1 MPVDTLQLWLRI
13 TARCSGTV
21 FMFAFAAAGWAVL
34 LPALRALAEK
44 RRAFIVGFGAIHTIH
59 VGFVIWLGF
68 AMGAAAFWKQFNYG
82 LIGGGVL
89 VLMMWGLVAD
99 ALAPGRW
106 PLFASRAWHGITEWG
121 FFAIFTLA
129 FTSHAAKDLRFLPL
143 ALLVLA
149 ALTGRIA
156 WYVSLR
162 RSRTAAASA

>member
-1 MPVDTLQLWLRI
+1 MPVETLQLWLRI
-13 TARCSGTV
+13 TARCSGTI
-21 FMFAFAAAGWAVL
+21 FMFAFAAAGWAAM

-44 RRAFIVGFGAIHTIH
+44 RRALLVGFGAIHTIH
-59 VGFVIWLGF
+59 VGFVISLGF
-68 AMGAAAFWKQFNYG
+68 VMGAAAFWKQFNYG
-82 LIGGGVL
+82 LIGGGML

-99 ALAPGRW
+99 ALAPSRW

-121 FFAIFTLA
+121 FFAIFALA
-129 FTSHAAKDLRFLPL
+129 FTGHAAKDLRFLPL

-149 ALTGRIA
+149 ALVGRIA